1 MRCAFKIIVF
11 SAFIQKNQ
19 MNTPETDVK
28 DRSLA
33 ALIYLFPLI
42 YSLPF
47 GIILLNQFPWLTPF
61 FSPIIVLYGVTNTLP
76 FASLI
81 IFFGLWLGVVRNDK
95 LSYFL
100 RFNGMQAIL
109 INILQILFSLIM
121 GVLAPAFGSH
131 SLISETLSNT
141 IFMGSVAACFFCIV
155 FSVQGKYA
163 ELPGISDAASS
174 QIR

>member
-1 MRCAFKIIVF
+1 
-11 SAFIQKNQ
+11 

-28 DRSLA
+28 DRSFG

-47 GIILLNQFPWLTPF
+47 GIILLSQFPWLAQF
-61 FSPIIVLYGVTNTLP
+61 FSPIIVLYSVTNSLP

-81 IFFGLWLGVVRNDK
+81 IFFGLWLGVVRNENM
-95 LSYFL
+95 SYFL

-121 GVLAPAFGSH
+121 GVLDPAFGAQ
-131 SLISETLSNT
+131 SLISETLNNT
-141 IFMGSVAACFFCIV
+141 IFMGSVAACFFCMV

-163 ELPGISDAASS
+163 ELPGISEAASS